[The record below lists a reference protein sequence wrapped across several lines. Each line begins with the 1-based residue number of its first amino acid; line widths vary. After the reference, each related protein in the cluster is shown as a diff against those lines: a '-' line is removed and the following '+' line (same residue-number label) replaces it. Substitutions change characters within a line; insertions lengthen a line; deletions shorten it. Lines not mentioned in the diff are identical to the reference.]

1 MTLTLNLYYESE
13 WLRLNLFKAS
23 PTKCCCSSAGNLYR
37 PTFPFHNMTILLST
51 MIHVYTLGTSRR
63 MNVVKGQLVMIKR
76 LQIYFLSVSDTF
88 HPRRDM
94 TRQDKKEYRRANDQN
109 RTRTSF
115 HLFLHKRL
123 TSCLDILSM
132 RTAAPELYFPW
143 QYHSEAGMCPSL
155 LMYQTRL
162 QLSTFFRIHSS

>member
-1 MTLTLNLYYESE
+1 
-13 WLRLNLFKAS
+13 
-23 PTKCCCSSAGNLYR
+23 
-37 PTFPFHNMTILLST
+37 
-51 MIHVYTLGTSRR
+51 

-132 RTAAPELYFPW
+132 RTAAPEFFFPW